1 MTMHL
6 LPVYYS
12 TTSTRRRKKSKK
24 TKSLL
29 KAELEHQKFLNK
41 MKSNNRGGSSVGRAS
56 ALQAEGHGFDSLPL
70 HQPDTSGWSPCIK
83 SEPKVYSGTEV
94 IGIAQ
99 MHKSNAVPI
108 TRKKD
113 AIAVANMRR

>member
-12 TTSTRRRKKSKK
+12 ATSTRKRKKTKK

-29 KAELEHQKFLNK
+29 RAEIEHQKFLK
-41 MKSNNRGGSSVGRAS
+41 KIWGGSSVGRAS

-70 HQPDTSGWSPCIK
+70 HQPDLPPVSNVIPVGVAPKKKVIDHNFTIAPAYNKGAYQVISKNSIK
-83 SEPKVYSGTEV
+83 D
-94 IGIAQ
+94 IG
-99 MHKSNAVPI
+99 K
-108 TRKKD
+108 
-113 AIAVANMRR
+113 

>member
-12 TTSTRRRKKSKK
+12 TTSTRKRKKSKK

-70 HQPDTSGWSPCIK
+70 HQPDLPPVSNVIPVGVAPKKKVIDHNFTIAPAYNKGAYQVISKNSIK
-83 SEPKVYSGTEV
+83 D
-94 IGIAQ
+94 IG
-99 MHKSNAVPI
+99 K
-108 TRKKD
+108 
-113 AIAVANMRR
+113 